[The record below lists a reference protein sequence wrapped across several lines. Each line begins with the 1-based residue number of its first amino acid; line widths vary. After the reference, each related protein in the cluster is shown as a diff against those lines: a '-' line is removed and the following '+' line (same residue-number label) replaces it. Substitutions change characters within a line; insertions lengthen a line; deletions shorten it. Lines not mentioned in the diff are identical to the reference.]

1 MEEDDDA
8 AAAAEAPDAAGA
20 GVAATGR
27 GTSELRHES
36 VRVLLDAGE
45 RLRLPQVRLLV

>member
-1 MEEDDDA
+1 MVEEDDDA
-8 AAAAEAPDAAGA
+8 AAAVAPDAAGA

-27 GTSELRHES
+27 GTSERLLHES

-45 RLRLPQVRLLV
+45 RLRLPQVRL

>member
-1 MEEDDDA
+1 MVEEDNA

-27 GTSELRHES
+27 GTSERLLHES

-45 RLRLPQVRLLV
+45 RLRLPQVRL